1 MKIIRDI
8 NLNNIELFSGLA
20 AEVIDEIKKSCRIRR
35 YNKGK
40 ILFFKGDEA
49 NSFFIV
55 LKGEIKIIR
64 TSDTGREKILKK
76 MKKGDFFGEMGL
88 IENKQR
94 SATAVVNENSTLVI
108 IDKENFLYLIKKH
121 PEIALNMITDLSKRL
136 RKADRDIENLAF
148 FNVEMQLRNFLK
160 ERGIKLKGNDKY
172 IIDENFT
179 HQELANYLGTS
190 RETVTRVFKRLEE
203 KEIVNYKE
211 DKIFLKDNK

>member
-1 MKIIRDI
+1 VNIIRDI
-8 NLNNIELFSGLA
+8 DLSNIEIFAGLSNK
-20 AEVIDEIKKSCRIRR
+20 VIEEIKKSCRIRR
-35 YNKGK
+35 YNEGK
-40 ILFFKGDEA
+40 ILFFKGEKA

-55 LKGEIKIIR
+55 LNGEIKIIR
-64 TSDTGREKILKK
+64 TSDSGREKILKK
-76 MKKGDFFGEMGL
+76 MKKGDFFGEMGI
-88 IENKQR
+88 IEEKQR
-94 SATAVVNENSTLVI
+94 SATAVVNKNSTLI
-108 IDKENFLYLIKKH
+108 ILDKERFLYLLKQY

-160 ERGIKLKGNDKY
+160 ERGLKLKGNDKY

-190 RETVTRVFKRLEE
+190 RETVTRLFKRLEE

>member
-1 MKIIRDI
+1 MIEDI
-8 NLNNIELFSGLA
+8 EKRCR
-20 AEVIDEIKKSCRIRR
+20 VKKFE
-35 YNKGK
+35 KGK
-40 ILFFKGDEA
+40 MLFFKGDKA

-64 TSDTGREKILKK
+64 TSDSGREKILKQ
-76 MKKGDFFGEMGL
+76 MKKGDFFGEMG
-88 IENKQR
+88 IIEENKR
-94 SATAVVNENSTLVI
+94 SATAVVNEDSTLII
-108 IDKENFLYLIKKH
+108 IDKDNFLYLLKKY

-136 RKADRDIENLAF
+136 RKADKDIENLAF

-190 RETVTRVFKRLEE
+190 RETVTRVFKKLEE
-203 KEIVNYKE
+203 KEIVSYKE
-211 DKIFLKDNK
+211 DKIILNDEN

>member
-1 MKIIRDI
+1 MIIIRDI
-8 NLNNIELFSGLA
+8 DLSNIEIFAGLSNK
-20 AEVIDEIKKSCRIRR
+20 VIEEIKKNCRIRR
-35 YNKGK
+35 YNEGK
-40 ILFFKGDEA
+40 ILFFKGEKA
-49 NSFFIV
+49 NSFYIV

-76 MKKGDFFGEMGL
+76 MEKDDFFGEMGI
-88 IENKQR
+88 IEEKER
-94 SATAVVNENSTLVI
+94 SATAVVNKNSTLI
-108 IDKENFLYLIKKH
+108 ILDKERFLYLLKQY

-160 ERGIKLKGNDKY
+160 ERGLKLKGNDKY

-190 RETVTRVFKRLEE
+190 RETVTRVFRKLEE
-203 KEIVNYKE
+203 KDIVSYEE
-211 DKIFLKDNK
+211 DKIILKDDN

>member
-1 MKIIRDI
+1 MIEDI
-8 NLNNIELFSGLA
+8 EKRCR
-20 AEVIDEIKKSCRIRR
+20 VKKFE
-35 YNKGK
+35 KVK
-40 ILFFKGDEA
+40 MLFFKGDKA

-64 TSDTGREKILKK
+64 TSDSGREKILKQ
-76 MKKGDFFGEMGL
+76 MKKGDFFGEMG
-88 IENKQR
+88 IIEENKR
-94 SATAVVNENSTLVI
+94 SATAVVNEDSTLII
-108 IDKENFLYLIKKH
+108 IDKDNFLYLLKKY

-136 RKADRDIENLAF
+136 RKADKDIENLAF

-190 RETVTRVFKRLEE
+190 RETVTRVFKKLEE
-203 KEIVNYKE
+203 KEIVSYKE
-211 DKIFLKDNK
+211 DKIILNDEN

>member
-1 MKIIRDI
+1 MIEDI
-8 NLNNIELFSGLA
+8 EKRCR
-20 AEVIDEIKKSCRIRR
+20 VKKFE
-35 YNKGK
+35 KGK
-40 ILFFKGDEA
+40 MLFFKGDKA

-64 TSDTGREKILKK
+64 TSDSGREKILKQ
-76 MKKGDFFGEMGL
+76 MKKGDFFGEMG
-88 IENKQR
+88 IIEENKR
-94 SATAVVNENSTLVI
+94 SATAVVNEDSTLII
-108 IDKENFLYLIKKH
+108 IDKDNFLYLLKKY

-136 RKADRDIENLAF
+136 RKADKDIENLAF

-190 RETVTRVFKRLEE
+190 RETVTRVFNKLEE
-203 KEIVNYKE
+203 KEIVSYKE
-211 DKIFLKDNK
+211 DKIILNDEN

>member
-1 MKIIRDI
+1 MNIIRDI
-8 NLNNIELFSGLA
+8 DLSNIEIFAGLSNK
-20 AEVIDEIKKSCRIRR
+20 VIEEIKKSCRIRR
-35 YNKGK
+35 YNEGK
-40 ILFFKGDEA
+40 ILFFKGEKA

-55 LKGEIKIIR
+55 LNGEIKIIR
-64 TSDTGREKILKK
+64 TSDSGREKILKK
-76 MKKGDFFGEMGL
+76 MKKGDFFGEMGI
-88 IENKQR
+88 IEEKQR
-94 SATAVVNENSTLVI
+94 SATAVVNKNSTLI
-108 IDKENFLYLIKKH
+108 ILDKERFLYLLKQY

-160 ERGIKLKGNDKY
+160 ERGLKLKGNDKY

-190 RETVTRVFKRLEE
+190 RETVTRLFKRLEE